1 MAVQAQFYS
10 ENMGLPMC
18 GLQDPAFGVVDDLR
32 FSFQYPQ
39 QATTHFHLPQST
51 QKLALD
57 YNEGVSFSS
66 SSTCNSFHP
75 MAFLQSL
82 DAQFE
87 LHRHEINCIL
97 QLQNER
103 LRIALQEQRKQELA
117 VLLSNV
123 ESKTLSLLR
132 QKEEDLA
139 RASMRTLELQECLKK
154 AEIERETWQRLAKSN
169 EAMVIDLN
177 NTLEQVKE
185 RVVLASNTAE
195 DTASFCGSC
204 ERDHDDDDES
214 NIAREKVVVK
224 RSSSKKNNMTC
235 KSCFSRR
242 SCVLFLPCRH
252 LCSCN
257 YCEAFLGSCPVCNA
271 VKEHSMEVFLI

>member
-1 MAVQAQFYS
+1 
-10 ENMGLPMC
+10 MC
-18 GLQDPAFGVVDDLR
+18 FCFLGVSLLLL
-32 FSFQYPQ
+32 FSFL
-39 QATTHFHLPQST
+39 F
-51 QKLALD
+51 
-57 YNEGVSFSS
+57 FSW
-66 SSTCNSFHP
+66 
-75 MAFLQSL
+75 
-82 DAQFE
+82 
-87 LHRHEINCIL
+87 
-97 QLQNER
+97 QNER

>member
-1 MAVQAQFYS
+1 
-10 ENMGLPMC
+10 MC
-18 GLQDPAFGVVDDLR
+18 FCFL
-32 FSFQYPQ
+32 
-39 QATTHFHLPQST
+39 
-51 QKLALD
+51 
-57 YNEGVSFSS
+57 GVSLLLLFSW
-66 SSTCNSFHP
+66 
-75 MAFLQSL
+75 
-82 DAQFE
+82 
-87 LHRHEINCIL
+87 
-97 QLQNER
+97 QNER
-103 LRIALQEQRKQELA
+103 LRIALQEQRKQELS

-204 ERDHDDDDES
+204 ERDHDADDES

>member
-1 MAVQAQFYS
+1 
-10 ENMGLPMC
+10 MC
-18 GLQDPAFGVVDDLR
+18 FCFL
-32 FSFQYPQ
+32 
-39 QATTHFHLPQST
+39 
-51 QKLALD
+51 
-57 YNEGVSFSS
+57 GVSLLLLFSW
-66 SSTCNSFHP
+66 
-75 MAFLQSL
+75 
-82 DAQFE
+82 
-87 LHRHEINCIL
+87 
-97 QLQNER
+97 QNER
-103 LRIALQEQRKQELA
+103 LRIALQEQRKQELS

-204 ERDHDDDDES
+204 ERDHDES

>member
-1 MAVQAQFYS
+1 MSFGVKVQYLCAFIFRGSLLLLFLSFFYS
-10 ENMGLPMC
+10 W
-18 GLQDPAFGVVDDLR
+18 
-32 FSFQYPQ
+32 
-39 QATTHFHLPQST
+39 
-51 QKLALD
+51 
-57 YNEGVSFSS
+57 
-66 SSTCNSFHP
+66 
-75 MAFLQSL
+75 
-82 DAQFE
+82 
-87 LHRHEINCIL
+87 
-97 QLQNER
+97 QNER
-103 LRIALQEQRKQELA
+103 LRIALQEQRKKELA

-139 RASMRTLELQECLKK
+139 RASKRTLELQECLKK
-154 AEIERETWQRLAKSN
+154 AEIERETWQRVAKSN

-204 ERDHDDDDES
+204 DRDRDDDES
-214 NIAREKVVVK
+214 NIAQEKVVVK

-271 VKEHSMEVFLI
+271 VKEHSMEVCLI